1 MQRRGATM
9 PARRGPTRT
18 AIPPFQ
24 VFLEEHRT
32 LVYRFLMG
40 AVGPSDV
47 DDAFQET
54 FLAALRAYPRL
65 RHGENLRG
73 WVMAIASRKAIDV
86 GRATSRRPH
95 PVAEVPDR
103 PAEDG
108 SVGPDRDLIEAVRRL
123 PARQSL
129 AVVHRILLD
138 QTYEA
143 TAAALGCSVETA
155 RAHVYQGLKRL
166 RSEVMV

>member
-1 MQRRGATM
+1 MERRA
-9 PARRGPTRT
+9 GPGK

-24 VFLEEHRT
+24 AFLDEHRT
-32 LVYRFLMG
+32 LVYRFLVD
-40 AVGPSDV
+40 AVGPGDA
-47 DDAFQET
+47 DDAFQDT

-73 WVMAIASRKAIDV
+73 WIMAIASRKAVDAA
-86 GRATSRRPH
+86 RARARRPH
-95 PVAEVPDR
+95 PVPDVPDEPGR
-103 PAEDG
+103 EASPETDE
-108 SVGPDRDLIEAVRRL
+108 DLIEAVRRL
-123 PARQSL
+123 PARQGL

-138 QTYEA
+138 QSYEA

-166 RSEVMV
+166 RSEVMA